1 MISLGYGMPLQ
12 ADREYPPGPISL
24 RLTDN
29 AARNPVGYSLPGPCE
44 DRAGGHV
51 TRCRVPSDDG

>member
-1 MISLGYGMPLQ
+1 MPLQ